1 MKVIC
6 QHIVIKLER
15 EADGYCK
22 DWEMFEST
30 HLSFLQ
36 ISLLQD
42 DLNALLPIR
51 CAKLVLQR
59 ALRCAIILSLS
70 SVPTIVIRQPLHSS
84 WWGDFGKLGNGTH
97 LCVTKI
103 LNELTTCARGV
114 LLSFLHF
121 RTSSALSAK
130 TMKSSSLPLKW
141 TLLWV
146 PSPRAMMID
155 VWNGVDFVW

>member
-1 MKVIC
+1 MD
-6 QHIVIKLER
+6 IVRIGRCLKAR
-15 EADGYCK
+15 TSVSCRFPFSK
-22 DWEMFEST
+22 
-30 HLSFLQ
+30 
-36 ISLLQD
+36 I
-42 DLNALLPIR
+42 DLNALLLIR
-51 CAKLVLQR
+51 SCQTRSPACPSMRYHIVPELR
-59 ALRCAIILSLS
+59 AYHCYTSAAAFFMK
-70 SVPTIVIRQPLHSS
+70 
-84 WWGDFGKLGNGTH
+84 WGDFGKLGNGTH

-121 RTSSALSAK
+121 LTSSALSAK